1 MAYCK
6 DALCANIRAERAR
19 LDLSQEE
26 LAQRAGLSAVSIQKY
41 ENGDMTPGVDKL
53 AALADVFGT
62 TPNALLGWLD

>member
-6 DALCANIRAERAR
+6 DTLCANIRAERAR

-26 LAQRAGLSAVSIQKY
+26 LAKRAGLSTVSIQKY

-53 AALADVFGT
+53 AAIAEALGV
-62 TPNALLGWLD
+62 TPNDLLGWPD

>member
-1 MAYCK
+1 M
-6 DALCANIRAERAR
+6 LNENIRELRKTKG
-19 LDLSQEE
+19 LSQEE

-62 TPNALLGWLD
+62 TPNALLGWPE

>member
-6 DALCANIRAERAR
+6 DTLCANIRAERAR

-26 LAQRAGLSAVSIQKY
+26 LAKRAGLSTVSIQKY

-62 TPNALLGWLD
+62 TPNMLLGWPE